1 MVEQHLPSRAGQ
13 YSWVDRVTLAVCSGS
28 KSDTARKT
36 FSYQCRGRPLRANR
50 GHSFS
55 GHSLKDFEAILD
67 AHYLGRDVQL
77 AEGRQSAISINTGW

>member
-1 MVEQHLPSRAGQ
+1 MVCECPHYA
-13 YSWVDRVTLAVCSGS
+13 
-28 KSDTARKT
+28 K
-36 FSYQCRGRPLRANR
+36 R